1 MKHIYILVLNCL
13 LLSAAFGQVPGMGGA
28 RGAGAAANNMGHFY
42 GKVVDANNKG
52 IDGVTLQL
60 KGSKFDPVTKKT
72 TEVILGTMLSASNGD
87 FSFENLPVMG
97 NFKLIVS
104 GIGYKKL
111 EKTLSFNMKMAP
123 GQSMQDMMAMV
134 DKDLGNIKLEES
146 ANDLKAVTVSS
157 TAKPQFEMGI
167 DRKIFNVE
175 KNLTSQGQTAVEV
188 MKSIPNLNVDIDG
201 NVTLRNAAPT
211 LLIDNRPTTLTLD
224 QIPAD
229 IIDKVE
235 IITNPSSKYDATG
248 GNAGILNIV
257 LKKNRKN
264 GYNGGVRAGVDM
276 RGKFTGGTDLNLR
289 DSKFNFSLNANMNG
303 RKSIGVSTTD
313 RTILGA
319 PVPTSVQTINNSTS
333 EGSFNFYRAGVDYI
347 ADNRNTF
354 SLYTNIMKGEM
365 TSNGMQTIDSS
376 INNLTRNYSLDNA
389 SNFNFLNKGGQL
401 SYKHLFADKGH
412 ELSTDFNYN
421 ESNLENWSL
430 INSNFFNQ
438 KATGKGNNKN
448 YTFNID
454 YAREFK
460 NDVKFETGL
469 RYNERTEY
477 NKRDQFRNDVLL
489 DAVSSQ
495 YQYGEQ
501 VYAAYTNLNMKK
513 NNWSFQLGLR
523 AESRKYNGNILNK
536 AGLDSLPFEMSF
548 PISLFPSAF
557 INYKLNDKQDLQ
569 INYSKRINPPNFFQL
584 LPFPDYSDPQN
595 ITVGNPALKPQ
606 FTHSFE
612 VAYNNAYAKGSNFLA
627 TAYYKYSTDL
637 ITSYVYRDINRASS
651 TLDSAYFSSTINA
664 NTATVYGLELSN
676 KTAITKWWDMN
687 LSFNLFKSA
696 VNATIPGQNVN
707 NDLTSWFS
715 KMNNTFKLPA
725 GFSFQFSGNYQAKTI
740 LPPGGNSSGGG
751 GGGGGGRG
759 GMGGGGFGGP
769 QSTAQGYN
777 FPNYDFDMAI
787 KKDWTLKGG
796 KTASLSFNVN
806 DVFKTRVNQTYSESQ
821 FFVQNVSRIRDQQMF
836 RINFSFRFGKFDVNL
851 LRRKSTK
858 GDEGGGGMDSM
869 PPQ

>member
-1 MKHIYILVLNCL
+1 MKYISILVFAFLVQIN
-13 LLSAAFGQVPGMGGA
+13 SFAQYPGAAA
-28 RGAGAAANNMGHFY
+28 RGAGAGANNMGHFY
-42 GKVVDANNKG
+42 GKIVDANNKAV
-52 IDGVTLQL
+52 DGVTLQL
-60 KGSKFDPVTKKT
+60 KGTKFDPATKKSS
-72 TEVILGTMLSASNGD
+72 EVILGTMLSAANGD

-104 GIGYKKL
+104 GVGFKKL
-111 EKTLSFNMKMAP
+111 EKALSFNLKMGA
-123 GQSMQDMMAMV
+123 GQNMQDMLAMV
-134 DKDLGNIKLEES
+134 DKDLGNIKIETSTE
-146 ANDLKAVTVSS
+146 DLKTVTVSS
-157 TAKPQFEMGI
+157 SAKPQFEMGI

-211 LLIDNRPTTLTLD
+211 LLIDNRPTTLTMD

-229 IIDKVE
+229 IIDRVE
-235 IITNPSSKYDATG
+235 IITNPSAKYDATG

-264 GYNGGVRAGVDM
+264 GYNGGIRAGVDM
-276 RGKFTGGTDLNLR
+276 RGKFNGGGDMNLR
-289 DSKFNFSLNANMNG
+289 DSKFNFSLNANVNG
-303 RKSIGVSTTD
+303 RKSISTSTND
-313 RTILGA
+313 RQILGSST
-319 PVPTSVQTINNSTS
+319 PTSVRTINNSNGN
-333 EGSFNFYRAGVDYI
+333 GSFDFYRAGVDYF

-354 SLYTNIMKGEM
+354 SLYANIMQGGM
-365 TSNGMQTIDSS
+365 SNAGTQQIDST
-376 INNLTRNYSLDNA
+376 INGKLNPFNAGKDYNLLNNSK
-389 SNFNFLNKGGQL
+389 FNFLNKGGQF

-412 ELSTDFNYN
+412 ELSADFNYN
-421 ESNLENWSL
+421 EADNNNWSI
-430 INSNFFNQ
+430 INSSLLNQ
-438 KATGKGNNKN
+438 RSAGNGNNKN

-454 YAREFK
+454 YARELK
-460 NDVKFETGL
+460 NDVKFEAGL
-469 RYNERTEY
+469 KYSDRSEY
-477 NKRDQFRNDVLL
+477 NKRDQFRNDILI
-489 DAVSSQ
+489 DAISSQ
-495 YQYGEQ
+495 YQYGEK
-501 VYAAYTNLNMKK
+501 VYAAYSNLNMKK
-513 NNWSFQLGLR
+513 NKWSFQLGLR
-523 AESRKYNGNILNK
+523 AESRAYDGNILNK
-536 AGLDSLPFEMSF
+536 KGLDSLPFHSSY

-557 INYKLNDKQDLQ
+557 INYKVNDKQDLQ
-569 INYSKRINPPNFFQL
+569 FNYSKRISPPNFFQL

-595 ITVGNPALKPQ
+595 ISVGNPGLKPQ

-612 VAYNNAYAKGSNFLA
+612 VAYNNAYAKGANFLA

-651 TLDSAYFSSTINA
+651 TLDSAYFSSSINA

-696 VNATIPGQNVN
+696 INATIPGQSID

-715 KMNNTFKLPA
+715 KMNNTFKLPG
-725 GFSFQFSGNYQAKTI
+725 GFSYQFSGQYQAKTI
-740 LPPGGNSSGGG
+740 LPPGGSSS
-751 GGGGGGRG
+751 GGGRG
-759 GMGGGGFGGP
+759 GPMGGGWGGP

-777 FPNYDFDMAI
+777 FPSYDFDMAI

-806 DVFKTRVNQTYSESQ
+806 DVFKTRVNKTYSESQ
-821 FFVQNVSRIRDQQMF
+821 YFIQNVSRVRDQQMF
-836 RINFSFRFGKFDVNL
+836 RVNFSYRFGKFDVNL

-858 GDEGGGGMDSM
+858 GDEGGGMDSM